1 MQASYMSFRVAD
13 LLLGVPAEQVIE
25 VSRSA
30 ELTRLP
36 QSAGHV
42 LGLINLRGAL
52 AVGIDLARCLRSL
65 QENVPAPAPMDSG
78 LWVFAQTVQGLIGLR
93 VDAVNDIHAVQT
105 IDLGSAPVS
114 LQGALGRMVCATVSL
129 PETLMHV
136 LALDEIPLQA
146 HASFSIST
154 DKPSI

>member
-1 MQASYMSFRVAD
+1 MSVPHMSFKLGN

-36 QSAGHV
+36 FAASHV
-42 LGLINLRGAL
+42 LGLISLRGTL
-52 AVGIDLARCLRSL
+52 AVGIDLARCLQATASDAGP
-65 QENVPAPAPMDSG
+65 QDQAGPG
-78 LWVFAQTVQGLIGLR
+78 LWVFAQTQQGLVGLR
-93 VDAVNDIHAVQT
+93 VDAVCDIHVVAPHEVAP
-105 IDLGSAPVS
+105 APVNVE
-114 LQGALGRMVCATVSL
+114 GPLGRMVCGTVAL

-146 HASFSIST
+146 DAGLSST
-154 DKPSI
+154 TEGMS

>member
-1 MQASYMSFRVAD
+1 MQTSYMSFRVAD

-52 AVGIDLARCLRSL
+52 AVGIDMNRCLRAPL
-65 QENVPAPAPMDSG
+65 ENAPALSDSG
-78 LWVFAQTVQGLIGLR
+78 FWVFAQTVQGLIGLR
-93 VDAVNDIHAVQT
+93 VDAVNDIHTVQT
-105 IDLGSAPVS
+105 TDLNPAPVS
-114 LQGALGRMVCATVSL
+114 LQGALGRMVCATVPL
-129 PETLMHV
+129 PESLMHV

-146 HASFSIST
+146 HNAFAVASDKESI
-154 DKPSI
+154 

>member
-1 MQASYMSFRVAD
+1 MQTSYMSFRVAD

-52 AVGIDLARCLRSL
+52 AVGIDMARCLRSP

-93 VDAVNDIHAVQT
+93 VDAVNDIHTVQT
-105 IDLGSAPVS
+105 TDLNPAPVS
-114 LQGALGRMVCATVSL
+114 LQGALGRMVCATVPL
-129 PETLMHV
+129 PESLMHV

-146 HASFSIST
+146 HNAFAVASDKESI
-154 DKPSI
+154 

>member
-1 MQASYMSFRVAD
+1 MQTPYMSFRVAD

-52 AVGIDLARCLRSL
+52 AVGIDMARCLRAP
-65 QENVPAPAPMDSG
+65 QENAPVPSDSG

-93 VDAVNDIHAVQT
+93 VDAVNDIHTVHT
-105 IDLGSAPVS
+105 TDLNPAPVS

-129 PETLMHV
+129 PESLMHV
-136 LALDEIPLQA
+136 LALDEIPLQT
-146 HASFSIST
+146 HAACAVASDKESI
-154 DKPSI
+154 